1 VTSIKAGSYC
11 TTRAGAQ
18 YRVKSISSTGVATL
32 VTDSGSFAMCS
43 HVSVLQTIQTT
54 QCGIASNP
62 KTLPERLQWMADNL
76 PGFKEEL
83 EAVRDIQRLQFSK
96 CCVSAAALA
105 YARAAA
111 ETQHLA
117 ASSAL
122 GNPALNPDSFANIS
136 VILR

>member
-1 VTSIKAGSYC
+1 MTSIKAGSYC

-54 QCGIASNP
+54 QRGIASNP

-83 EAVRDIQRLQFSK
+83 EAVNEAARRAHEKHSTPVPASGLPLAGTGVL
-96 CCVSAAALA
+96 CSAQKTTV
-105 YARAAA
+105 YFYTPR
-111 ETQHLA
+111 
-117 ASSAL
+117 
-122 GNPALNPDSFANIS
+122 
-136 VILR
+136 VIREQTE